1 MTADLVPM
9 PQKKRPRRRRSPRE
23 GSSRRRRGEDGASL
37 SGSLGQSD
45 GSSSSS
51 GASSGA
57 RAPES
62 LSQPSDTRPARKYE
76 SRYHEMLAS
85 CLAVLP
91 LPAYADGEG
100 PDLPS
105 AETFEALV
113 RPYFYDDEL
122 RAALVEYQ
130 VHKFLSRPDDVHG
143 RDGDS
148 GEVDSSS
155 SLMDDIPEEEFEAD
169 DARLRSHIVHEVDT
183 EDRLDEEEANR
194 LCHKYA
200 RYRLKAC
207 MLLKGVPIDDAAFDS
222 QYPPDLPL
230 DNHRLYHEDEA
241 LGWWFDLGT
250 SSPATLSDYQRLVPC
265 NEGGVEYESWNEY
278 REFYSTPETDRDYL
292 LYWETIVKDLKWI
305 EEHALKGYM
314 EWHELRAKAWRQA
327 VRIATRFE
335 NIPLGLAYYGFQEYT
350 TSNYLES
357 VKDLDS
363 VFFEIWKLV
372 NGSDQM
378 SFRDAMKHVYEENLF
393 PLRKRD
399 LEHELSQPISL
410 GLEKK
415 FRRCTAGV
423 NKEVPE
429 WLARVLIS
437 QEVSFKC
444 DLPRRYV
451 HYARKKLKIAEI
463 IGLIPISK
471 IPA

>member
-1 MTADLVPM
+1 M
-9 PQKKRPRRRRSPRE
+9 PQKKRPHRRRYPHE

-37 SGSLGQSD
+37 SGSLVESD
-45 GSSSSS
+45 GRSSSSTTS
-51 GASSGA
+51 GAPL
-57 RAPES
+57 PES
-62 LSQPSDTRPARKYE
+62 LDQPSYTRPAREYE

-85 CLAVLP
+85 RIAVLP
-91 LPAYADGEG
+91 LPAYADDEG

-113 RPYFYDDEL
+113 RPYFYDDEH
-122 RAALVEYQ
+122 ASPQ
-130 VHKFLSRPDDVHG
+130 
-143 RDGDS
+143 
-148 GEVDSSS
+148 
-155 SLMDDIPEEEFEAD
+155 AD

-194 LCHKYA
+194 ISHKYA

-207 MLLKGVPIDDAAFDS
+207 LLLKGVPIDDAAFDS

-230 DNHRLYHEDEA
+230 DNHRLYLEDEA

-265 NEGGVEYESWNEY
+265 NEGGVEYESWSEY

-292 LYWETIVKDLKWI
+292 LYWDTIVKDLKWI

-314 EWHELRAKAWRQA
+314 EWSELRGKAWRQA

-335 NIPLGLAYYGFQEYT
+335 NIPLRLAYYGFQEYT
-350 TSNYLES
+350 TSRYLAF

-372 NGSDQM
+372 NRQQM
-378 SFRDAMKHVYEENLF
+378 SFRDAMEHVYEENPF

-399 LEHELSQPISL
+399 LEHELSHPVSL
-410 GLEKK
+410 GLEEE
-415 FRRCTAGV
+415 FRRCTEGIS
-423 NKEVPE
+423 KEVPE
-429 WLARVLIS
+429 WIARVLIS

-451 HYARKKLKIAEI
+451 QYARKKLKIAEV
-463 IGLIPISK
+463 IGLIPKAK
-471 IPA
+471 ITA

>member
-1 MTADLVPM
+1 M
-9 PQKKRPRRRRSPRE
+9 PQKKRLRRRRSPRE

-37 SGSLGQSD
+37 SGSLVKSD

-51 GASSGA
+51 TTSGA
-57 RAPES
+57 PLPES
-62 LSQPSDTRPARKYE
+62 LDEPSATGPAREYE

-85 CLAVLP
+85 RLAVLP
-91 LPAYADGEG
+91 LPAYADYEG

-105 AETFEALV
+105 DETFEALV

-130 VHKFLSRPDDVHG
+130 VHKFFSRPEDVHG
-143 RDGDS
+143 RDGGS
-148 GEVDSSS
+148 GELDSSS
-155 SLMDDIPEEEFEAD
+155 SLMDDITDEDFQAD
-169 DARLRSHIVHEVDT
+169 DARLRSHIVDEVDT
-183 EDRLDEEEANR
+183 EDRLHEEEANR
-194 LCHKYA
+194 ISHKYA

-230 DNHRLYHEDEA
+230 DNHRLYLEDEA

-265 NEGGVEYESWNEY
+265 NEGGVEYESWSEY

-292 LYWETIVKDLKWI
+292 LYWEMIVKDLKWI

-314 EWHELRAKAWRQA
+314 EWSELHGKAWRQA

-335 NIPLGLAYYGFQEYT
+335 NIPLSLAYYGFQEYT
-350 TSNYLES
+350 TSRYLAF

-363 VFFEIWKLV
+363 LFFEIWKLV
-372 NGSDQM
+372 NRQM
-378 SFRDAMKHVYEENLF
+378 SFRDAMEHVYEENPF

-399 LEHELSQPISL
+399 LEHELSHPVSL
-410 GLEKK
+410 GLEEQ
-415 FRRCTAGV
+415 FRRCTEGIS
-423 NKEVPE
+423 KEVPG
-429 WLARVLIS
+429 WIARVLIS

-451 HYARKKLKIAEI
+451 QYARKKLKIAEV
-463 IGLIPISK
+463 IGLISK
-471 IPA
+471 AEITA

>member
-1 MTADLVPM
+1 MAHGCLDPLSNRM
-9 PQKKRPRRRRSPRE
+9 AAAAARPAHRCRNPSTSRRSRTPGR
-23 GSSRRRRGEDGASL
+23 
-37 SGSLGQSD
+37 LG
-45 GSSSSS
+45 
-51 GASSGA
+51 
-57 RAPES
+57 
-62 LSQPSDTRPARKYE
+62 KYE

-85 CLAVLP
+85 RLAVLP
-91 LPAYADGEG
+91 LPAYADDEG

-130 VHKFLSRPDDVHG
+130 VHKFLSRPEDVHG

-265 NEGGVEYESWNEY
+265 NEGGVEFESWSKY

-305 EEHALKGYM
+305 EEHVLKGYM
-314 EWHELRAKAWRQA
+314 EVH
-327 VRIATRFE
+327 T
-335 NIPLGLAYYGFQEYT
+335 YT
-350 TSNYLES
+350 TSQNN
-357 VKDLDS
+357 V
-363 VFFEIWKLV
+363 
-372 NGSDQM
+372 M
-378 SFRDAMKHVYEENLF
+378 TT
-393 PLRKRD
+393 
-399 LEHELSQPISL
+399 SL
-410 GLEKK
+410 
-415 FRRCTAGV
+415 
-423 NKEVPE
+423 
-429 WLARVLIS
+429 
-437 QEVSFKC
+437 
-444 DLPRRYV
+444 
-451 HYARKKLKIAEI
+451 
-463 IGLIPISK
+463 
-471 IPA
+471 

>member
-1 MTADLVPM
+1 M

-23 GSSRRRRGEDGASL
+23 GSSRRRRGEDGAWL
-37 SGSLGQSD
+37 SGSLVESD
-45 GSSSSS
+45 GSSSST
-51 GASSGA
+51 
-57 RAPES
+57 PES
-62 LSQPSDTRPARKYE
+62 LAQPSDTRPARKYE

-113 RPYFYDDEL
+113 RPYFYDDQL

-130 VHKFLSRPDDVHG
+130 VHKFSSRPEDVHG

-250 SSPATLSDYQRLVPC
+250 SSPASLSDYQRLVPC

-399 LEHELSQPISL
+399 LEHELSQPVSL

-423 NKEVPE
+423 NKEVSTRTLVWSRIHCNP
-429 WLARVLIS
+429 LCRLYPHI
-437 QEVSFKC
+437 
-444 DLPRRYV
+444 
-451 HYARKKLKIAEI
+451 
-463 IGLIPISK
+463 
-471 IPA
+471 

>member
-9 PQKKRPRRRRSPRE
+9 PQKKRPRRRRSPPE

-37 SGSLGQSD
+37 SGSLVESD

-51 GASSGA
+51 TSSGA

-62 LSQPSDTRPARKYE
+62 LAQPSYTRPARKYE

-85 CLAVLP
+85 RIAVLP
-91 LPAYADGEG
+91 LPAYADDEG

-113 RPYFYDDEL
+113 RPYFYDDQL

-130 VHKFLSRPDDVHG
+130 VHKFLSRPEDVHG

-148 GEVDSSS
+148 GQVDSSS
-155 SLMDDIPEEEFEAD
+155 SLMDDIPEEEFQAD

-183 EDRLDEEEANR
+183 EDILDEDEANR
-194 LCHKYA
+194 LSHKYA

-230 DNHRLYHEDEA
+230 DNHRLYLEDEA

-265 NEGGVEYESWNEY
+265 NEGGVEYESWNKY

-335 NIPLGLAYYGFQEYT
+335 NIPLRLAYYGFREYT
-350 TSNYLES
+350 TSRYLAF

-372 NGSDQM
+372 NRQQM
-378 SFRDAMKHVYEENLF
+378 SFRDAMEHVYKENPF

-399 LEHELSQPISL
+399 LEHELSHPVSL
-410 GLEKK
+410 GLEEE
-415 FRRCTAGV
+415 FRRCTEG
-423 NKEVPE
+423 
-429 WLARVLIS
+429 IS
-437 QEVSFKC
+437 EEC

-463 IGLIPISK
+463 IGLIPKSK
-471 IPA
+471 ITT

>member
-1 MTADLVPM
+1 M
-9 PQKKRPRRRRSPRE
+9 PQKKRPRRRRSPPE
-23 GSSRRRRGEDGASL
+23 GSSRRRRGVDGASL
-37 SGSLGQSD
+37 SGSLVESD

-51 GASSGA
+51 TSSGA

-62 LSQPSDTRPARKYE
+62 LAQPSYTRPARKYE

-85 CLAVLP
+85 RIAVLP
-91 LPAYADGEG
+91 LPAYADDEG

-113 RPYFYDDEL
+113 RPYFYDDQL

-130 VHKFLSRPDDVHG
+130 VHKFLSRPEDVHG

-148 GEVDSSS
+148 GQVDSSS
-155 SLMDDIPEEEFEAD
+155 SLMDDIPEEEFQAD

-183 EDRLDEEEANR
+183 EDILDEDEANR
-194 LCHKYA
+194 LSHKYA

-230 DNHRLYHEDEA
+230 DNHRLYLEDEA

-265 NEGGVEYESWNEY
+265 NE
-278 REFYSTPETDRDYL
+278 
-292 LYWETIVKDLKWI
+292 WI

-335 NIPLGLAYYGFQEYT
+335 NIPLRLAYYGFREYT
-350 TSNYLES
+350 TSRYLAF

-372 NGSDQM
+372 NGPNKM
-378 SFRDAMKHVYEENLF
+378 SFRDAMKHVYEENPF

-399 LEHELSQPISL
+399 LEHELSHPVSL
-410 GLEKK
+410 GLEED
-415 FRRCTAGV
+415 FRRCTEGIS
-423 NKEVPE
+423 KEVPE
-429 WLARVLIS
+429 WIARVLIS
-437 QEVSFKC
+437 QEFSFKC

-463 IGLIPISK
+463 IGLIPKSK
-471 IPA
+471 ITA

>member
-1 MTADLVPM
+1 M
-9 PQKKRPRRRRSPRE
+9 PQKKRLRRRSSPRE

-37 SGSLGQSD
+37 SGSLVESD
-45 GSSSSS
+45 SRSMTSS
-51 GASSGA
+51 APL
-57 RAPES
+57 PES
-62 LSQPSDTRPARKYE
+62 LAQPSYTRPARKYE

-85 CLAVLP
+85 RIAVLP
-91 LPAYADGEG
+91 LPAYADDEG

-122 RAALVEYQ
+122 RAAL
-130 VHKFLSRPDDVHG
+130 
-143 RDGDS
+143 
-148 GEVDSSS
+148 
-155 SLMDDIPEEEFEAD
+155 AD

-194 LCHKYA
+194 LSHKYA

-230 DNHRLYHEDEA
+230 DNHRLYLEDEA

-265 NEGGVEYESWNEY
+265 NEGGVEFESWSKY

-305 EEHALKGYM
+305 EEHVLKGYM

-335 NIPLGLAYYGFQEYT
+335 NIPLSLAYYGFREYT
-350 TSNYLES
+350 TSKYLAF

-372 NGSDQM
+372 NQQQM
-378 SFRDAMKHVYEENLF
+378 SFRDAMEHVYEENPF
-393 PLRKRD
+393 PFRKRD
-399 LEHELSQPISL
+399 LEHELSHPVSL
-410 GLEKK
+410 GLEEK
-415 FRRCTAGV
+415 FRRCTEGIS
-423 NKEVPE
+423 KEVPE
-429 WLARVLIS
+429 WIARVLIS
-437 QEVSFKC
+437 QEFSFKC

-463 IGLIPISK
+463 IGLIPKSK
-471 IPA
+471 ITA

>member
-9 PQKKRPRRRRSPRE
+9 PQKKRPRRRRSPPE

-37 SGSLGQSD
+37 SGSLVESD

-51 GASSGA
+51 TSSGA

-62 LSQPSDTRPARKYE
+62 LAQPSYTRPARKYE

-85 CLAVLP
+85 RIAVLP
-91 LPAYADGEG
+91 LPAYADDEG

-113 RPYFYDDEL
+113 RPYFYDDQL

-130 VHKFLSRPDDVHG
+130 VHKFLSRPEDVHG

-148 GEVDSSS
+148 GQVDSSS
-155 SLMDDIPEEEFEAD
+155 SLMDDIPEEEFQAD

-183 EDRLDEEEANR
+183 EDILDEDEANR
-194 LCHKYA
+194 LSHKYA

-230 DNHRLYHEDEA
+230 DNHRLYLEDEA

-265 NEGGVEYESWNEY
+265 NEGGVEYESWNKY

-314 EWHELRAKAWRQA
+314 ESGMNCVQKLGAKQ
-327 VRIATRFE
+327 
-335 NIPLGLAYYGFQEYT
+335 LGL
-350 TSNYLES
+350 L
-357 VKDLDS
+357 L
-363 VFFEIWKLV
+363 
-372 NGSDQM
+372 GSKT
-378 SFRDAMKHVYEENLF
+378 FL
-393 PLRKRD
+393 
-399 LEHELSQPISL
+399 
-410 GLEKK
+410 
-415 FRRCTAGV
+415 
-423 NKEVPE
+423 
-429 WLARVLIS
+429 
-437 QEVSFKC
+437 
-444 DLPRRYV
+444 
-451 HYARKKLKIAEI
+451 
-463 IGLIPISK
+463 
-471 IPA
+471 

>member
-1 MTADLVPM
+1 M
-9 PQKKRPRRRRSPRE
+9 PQKKRLRRRSSPRE

-37 SGSLGQSD
+37 SGSLVESD
-45 GSSSSS
+45 SRSMTSS
-51 GASSGA
+51 APL
-57 RAPES
+57 PES
-62 LSQPSDTRPARKYE
+62 LAQPSYTRPARKYE

-85 CLAVLP
+85 RIAVLP
-91 LPAYADGEG
+91 LPAYADDEG

-130 VHKFLSRPDDVHG
+130 VHKFLSRPEDVHG

-194 LCHKYA
+194 LSHKYA

-230 DNHRLYHEDEA
+230 DNHRLYLEDEA

-265 NEGGVEYESWNEY
+265 NEGGVEFESWSKY

-305 EEHALKGYM
+305 EEHVLKGYM

-335 NIPLGLAYYGFQEYT
+335 NIPLSLAYYGFREYT
-350 TSNYLES
+350 TSKYLAF

-372 NGSDQM
+372 NQQQM
-378 SFRDAMKHVYEENLF
+378 SFRDAMEHVYEENPF
-393 PLRKRD
+393 PFRKRD
-399 LEHELSQPISL
+399 LEHELSHPVSL
-410 GLEKK
+410 GLEEK
-415 FRRCTAGV
+415 FRRCTEGIS
-423 NKEVPE
+423 KEVPE
-429 WLARVLIS
+429 WIARVLIS
-437 QEVSFKC
+437 QEFSFKC

-463 IGLIPISK
+463 IGLIPKSK
-471 IPA
+471 ITA

>member
-1 MTADLVPM
+1 M
-9 PQKKRPRRRRSPRE
+9 PQKKRLRRRSSPRE

-37 SGSLGQSD
+37 SGSLVESD
-45 GSSSSS
+45 SSSMTS
-51 GASSGA
+51 GAPL
-57 RAPES
+57 PES
-62 LSQPSDTRPARKYE
+62 LAQPSYTRPARKYE

-85 CLAVLP
+85 RIAVLP
-91 LPAYADGEG
+91 LPAYADDEG

-130 VHKFLSRPDDVHG
+130 VHKFSSRPEDVHG
-143 RDGDS
+143 RDDGDS

-155 SLMDDIPEEEFEAD
+155 SLMDDITEEDFQAD

-265 NEGGVEYESWNEY
+265 NEGGVEFESWSKY

-305 EEHALKGYM
+305 EEHVLKGYM

-335 NIPLGLAYYGFQEYT
+335 NIPLSLAYYGFREYT
-350 TSNYLES
+350 TSKYLAF

-372 NGSDQM
+372 NRQQM
-378 SFRDAMKHVYEENLF
+378 SFRDAMEHVYEENPF
-393 PLRKRD
+393 PFRKRD
-399 LEHELSQPISL
+399 LEHELSHPVSL
-410 GLEKK
+410 GLEEK
-415 FRRCTAGV
+415 FRRCTEGIS
-423 NKEVPE
+423 KEVPE
-429 WLARVLIS
+429 WIARVLIS
-437 QEVSFKC
+437 QEFSFKC

-463 IGLIPISK
+463 IGLIPKSK
-471 IPA
+471 ITA

>member
-1 MTADLVPM
+1 M

-23 GSSRRRRGEDGASL
+23 GSSRRRRGEDGAWL
-37 SGSLGQSD
+37 SGSLVESD
-45 GSSSSS
+45 GSSSSTS
-51 GASSGA
+51 GAPL
-57 RAPES
+57 PES
-62 LSQPSDTRPARKYE
+62 LDEPSESDTRSSRKYE

-85 CLAVLP
+85 RLAVLP
-91 LPAYADGEG
+91 LPAYADDEG

-130 VHKFLSRPDDVHG
+130 VHKFLSRPEDVHG

-155 SLMDDIPEEEFEAD
+155 SLMDDIPEEEFEVD

-265 NEGGVEYESWNEY
+265 NEGGVEFESWSKY

-305 EEHALKGYM
+305 EEHVLKGYM
-314 EWHELRAKAWRQA
+314 EVHTYTASQNN
-327 VRIATRFE
+327 VM
-335 NIPLGLAYYGFQEYT
+335 T
-350 TSNYLES
+350 TSLYMRI
-357 VKDLDS
+357 V
-363 VFFEIWKLV
+363 
-372 NGSDQM
+372 
-378 SFRDAMKHVYEENLF
+378 A
-393 PLRKRD
+393 
-399 LEHELSQPISL
+399 SQ
-410 GLEKK
+410 
-415 FRRCTAGV
+415 
-423 NKEVPE
+423 
-429 WLARVLIS
+429 
-437 QEVSFKC
+437 
-444 DLPRRYV
+444 
-451 HYARKKLKIAEI
+451 
-463 IGLIPISK
+463 
-471 IPA
+471 

>member
-1 MTADLVPM
+1 MR
-9 PQKKRPRRRRSPRE
+9 QNKRPRRRRSPPE

-37 SGSLGQSD
+37 SGSLVESD
-45 GSSSSS
+45 GSSSST
-51 GASSGA
+51 SSGA

-62 LSQPSDTRPARKYE
+62 LAQPSDTRPAREYE

-85 CLAVLP
+85 RLAVLP
-91 LPAYADGEG
+91 LPACADDQG

-113 RPYFYDDEL
+113 RPYFYDDQL

-130 VHKFLSRPDDVHG
+130 VHNFSSRPEDVHG
-143 RDGDS
+143 RDG
-148 GEVDSSS
+148 DSSS
-155 SLMDDIPEEEFEAD
+155 SLMDDITEEEFQAD
-169 DARLRSHIVHEVDT
+169 DARLRSHIVHQVDT
-183 EDRLDEEEANR
+183 EDRLDEDEANR
-194 LCHKYA
+194 LSHKYA

-230 DNHRLYHEDEA
+230 DNHRLYRKDEA
-241 LGWWFDLGT
+241 LGWWFDLGN

-265 NEGGVEYESWNEY
+265 NEGGVEYESWSKY

-305 EEHALKGYM
+305 EEHVLKGYM
-314 EWHELRAKAWRQA
+314 EVHTYTTSQNNWHESDAKAWRQA
-327 VRIATRFE
+327 IRIATRFE
-335 NIPLGLAYYGFQEYT
+335 NIPPWLAYFGFQEYT
-350 TSNYLES
+350 TSRYLKS

-378 SFRDAMKHVYEENLF
+378 SFRDAMKYVYEENLF
-393 PLRKRD
+393 PLRKRA
-399 LEHELSQPISL
+399 LEHELSHPVSL
-410 GLEKK
+410 GLEEK

-463 IGLIPISK
+463 IGLIPKSE